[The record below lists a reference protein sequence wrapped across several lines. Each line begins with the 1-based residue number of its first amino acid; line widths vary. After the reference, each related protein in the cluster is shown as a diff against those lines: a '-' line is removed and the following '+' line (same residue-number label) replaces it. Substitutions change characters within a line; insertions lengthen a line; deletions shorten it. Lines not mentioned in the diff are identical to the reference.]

1 MIRIFNHYVSK
12 MAFIL
17 LLLELLMLLASASL
31 ASALWF
37 SDAAGRFRADNLYLS
52 SLTFALVIIFSMSAL
67 GMYQHSSKEGI
78 RTTLIRIMPSF
89 ALGFA

>member
-37 SDAAGRFRADNLYLS
+37 SDGAPAA
-52 SLTFALVIIFSMSAL
+52 SAP
-67 GMYQHSSKEGI
+67 
-78 RTTLIRIMPSF
+78 TTCTCRR
-89 ALGFA
+89 

>member
-1 MIRIFNHYVSK
+1 MIRLFNHYVPK

-31 ASALWF
+31 ASALCL
-37 SDAAGRFRADNLYLS
+37 AGGAGRLRADKLYLS

-67 GMYQHSSKEGI
+67 GMYQHSA
-78 RTTLIRIMPSF
+78 R
-89 ALGFA
+89 